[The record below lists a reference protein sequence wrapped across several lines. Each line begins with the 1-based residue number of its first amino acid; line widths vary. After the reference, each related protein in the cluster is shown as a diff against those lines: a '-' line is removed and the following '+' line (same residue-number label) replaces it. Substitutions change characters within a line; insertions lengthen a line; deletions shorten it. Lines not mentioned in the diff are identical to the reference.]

1 MSGSQDTS
9 SPNED
14 PPATS
19 ARRRSREKTREDL
32 QLAMLR
38 VKNKGLKLSISAVA
52 AEAGVSA
59 GLIHNTY
66 PDVAEE
72 IRGKIGRAT
81 RQQRD
86 AKAAHLK
93 EAIAKLKSLREDLDA
108 AMADVARLASIN
120 ETLRQEVAML
130 RAAASGKVLVM
141 PPSGDRLR
149 RGPKGPNC

>member
-9 SPNED
+9 SRNEY

-19 ARRRSREKTREDL
+19 ARRRSRGKTREEL

-38 VKNKGLKLSISAVA
+38 VKNGLKLSISAVA

-66 PDVAEE
+66 PDIAEE
-72 IRGKIGRAT
+72 IRAKIGRAT

-86 AKAAHLK
+86 AKAGDLK
-93 EAIAKLKSLREDLDA
+93 EAKAKLKALREDLDA

-120 ETLRQEVAML
+120 ETLRQEVATL
-130 RAAASGKVLVM
+130 RTAASGKVVVL
-141 PPSGDRLR
+141 PP
-149 RGPKGPNC
+149 RGHA

>member
-9 SPNED
+9 SRNEY

-19 ARRRSREKTREDL
+19 ARRRSREKTREEL

-66 PDVAEE
+66 PDIAEE
-72 IRGKIGRAT
+72 IRAKIGRAT

-86 AKAAHLK
+86 AKAGDLK
-93 EAIAKLKSLREDLDA
+93 EAKAKLKALREDLDA

-120 ETLRQEVAML
+120 ETLRQEVATL
-130 RAAASGKVLVM
+130 RAAASGKVVVL
-141 PPSGDRLR
+141 PP
-149 RGPKGPNC
+149 RGHA